1 MFIPWKVVK
10 NNVSEYEKP
19 LDRSFLTDACVSGGA
34 ECFWE
39 NFAYVLSGF
48 QVTETKVNKTE
59 RVKLHQSSITMQS
72 FVLNTAR

>member
-19 LDRSFLTDACVSGGA
+19 LDRSFLTDACVSGGV
-34 ECFWE
+34 ECFLE

-59 RVKLHQSSITMQS
+59 RVKLLQSFITMQS